1 MINVIEEN
9 NYFKVNEKEL
19 LDYYNYNGSFGRLK
33 LRIKILRSWLLH
45 KSAYSSINPHWI
57 IRMQRA
63 RGVKIGKN
71 CHFSPYVLI
80 DLLYPQLVT
89 IEDNVTIGS
98 NTMIFAH
105 VNPTTNMYLKTH
117 GYPRT
122 VKPVTIKNGA
132 IINPGS
138 IITAGVTIGE
148 NAMVATGSV
157 VSQDIPEYCV
167 VAGNPARV
175 IKRIEH

>member
-1 MINVIEEN
+1 MTKND
-9 NYFKVNEKEL
+9 YFSINEKEL
-19 LDYYNYNGSFGRLK
+19 LDYYNYHGSFGKFK
-33 LRIKILRSWLLH
+33 LRIKFLHTWLLH
-45 KSAYSSINPHWI
+45 KSAYSSINSNWI

-63 RGVKIGKN
+63 RGVKIGNN

-80 DLLYPQLVT
+80 DLLYPKLVT
-89 IEDNVTIGS
+89 IEDNTTIGS

-105 VNPTTNMYLKTH
+105 INPTTNMYLKLH

-122 VKPVTIKNGA
+122 VKPVIIKKGA
-132 IINPGS
+132 IISPGS
-138 IITAGVTIGE
+138 VITAGVTVGE
-148 NAMVATGSV
+148 NSMVAAGSI

-167 VAGNPARV
+167 AAGNPARV

>member
-1 MINVIEEN
+1 MTREN
-9 NYFKVNEKEL
+9 NYFEFNEKEL
-19 LDYYNYNGSFGRLK
+19 LDYYNYTGSFGRLK
-33 LRIKILRSWLLH
+33 LRIKFLRTWLLH
-45 KSAYSSINPHWI
+45 KSAYSSINPSWI

-105 VNPTTNMYLKTH
+105 ANPTTNIYLKTH

-122 VKPVTIKNGA
+122 VKPVIIKNGA

-148 NAMVATGSV
+148 NTMVAAGSV

>member
-1 MINVIEEN
+1 MTNEN
-9 NYFKVNEKEL
+9 NYFKINEKEL
-19 LDYYNYNGSFGRLK
+19 LDYYHYSGSVGKLK
-33 LRIKILRSWLLH
+33 LRIKILHSWLLH
-45 KSAYSSINPHWI
+45 KSAYSSINPNWI

-105 VNPTTNMYLKTH
+105 ANPTTNMYLKIH

-122 VKPVTIKNGA
+122 VKPVIIKNGA

-138 IITAGVTIGE
+138 IIMAGVTIGE
-148 NAMVATGSV
+148 NTMVAAGSV

>member
-1 MINVIEEN
+1 MTKEN
-9 NYFKVNEKEL
+9 DYFSYNEKEL
-19 LDYYNYNGSFGRLK
+19 LEYYNYRGNFGKLK
-33 LRIKILRSWLLH
+33 LRIKFLRTWILH
-45 KSAYSSINPHWI
+45 KSAHSSINSNWI

-63 RGVKIGKN
+63 RGVKIGN
-71 CHFSPYVLI
+71 DCHFSPYVLI

-89 IEDNVTIGS
+89 IEDNTTIGS

-122 VKPVTIKNGA
+122 VKPVIIKKGA
-132 IINPGS
+132 IISPGV

-148 NAMVATGSV
+148 NSMVAAGSV

-167 VAGNPARV
+167 AAGNPARV

>member
-1 MINVIEEN
+1 MPKND
-9 NYFKVNEKEL
+9 YFSINEKEL
-19 LDYYNYNGSFGRLK
+19 LDYYNYSGSFGKLK
-33 LRIKILRSWLLH
+33 LRIKFLRTWLLH
-45 KSAYSSINPHWI
+45 KSAYSSINSNWI
-57 IRMQRA
+57 IYMQRA
-63 RGVKIGKN
+63 RGVNIGNN

-80 DLLYPQLVT
+80 DLLYPHLVT
-89 IEDNVTIGS
+89 IKDNVTIGS

-122 VKPVTIKNGA
+122 IKPVLIKKGV
-132 IINPGS
+132 IISPSS
-138 IITAGVTIGE
+138 IITSGVTIGE
-148 NAMVATGSV
+148 NTMVAAGSV